1 MPRPRAWRN
10 AILTLILMGAALSA
24 WENRFEPAASPY
36 FHKNRF
42 TGAVCHRSLECWTPN
57 AALLQ
62 LDRRASAESGSGG
75 SPAAPR

>member
-10 AILTLILMGAALSA
+10 AILTLTVMGAA
-24 WENRFEPAASPY
+24 WFVWKNRFEPAASPN

-42 TGAVCHRSLECWTPN
+42 TGAVCHQGLECWTPN